1 MRVGLVF
8 GGNTTECEVSKSSAS
23 GIRGALQKL
32 GHEIV
37 DIEFDKDI
45 PLHILDANVD
55 VIYNSMHGQYGEDG
69 CLQGLLDIM
78 QIPYTHSG
86 RLASALAMNKQLC
99 NNLFKGA
106 GIRTIKGFT
115 VSKERLQ
122 NDLWKEDLK
131 NSEIADKTEL
141 FCKPVC
147 DGSSVD
153 AFAIENAH
161 EFSFKETTLHTKS
174 KNFLIEER
182 IHGREIQ
189 VAVLGHEPKAI
200 GMLEVKP
207 NGEFYDYKAKYSENG
222 AVHCDVEA
230 SEEVKNAMLETAVK
244 IHNLIGLKDI
254 SRSEFL
260 LTKDEDFYVLEVN
273 SHPGFTQTSIVPEI
287 AAKAGIKYEEIVE
300 MLLKNASY
308 GG

>member
-99 NNLFKGA
+99 NKLFKCA
-106 GIRTIKGFT
+106 GIRTINGFT

-122 NDLWKEDLK
+122 NDLWKEDWK
-131 NSEIADKTEL
+131 RSEIADKTEL

-153 AFAIENAH
+153 
-161 EFSFKETTLHTKS
+161 T
-174 KNFLIEER
+174 FLIEER

-207 NGEFYDYKAKYSENG
+207 NSEFYDYNAKYSENG

-230 SEEVKNAMLETAVK
+230 SEEVKRAMLKTAVK

-260 LTKDEDFYVLEVN
+260 LTKDE
-273 SHPGFTQTSIVPEI
+273 
-287 AAKAGIKYEEIVE
+287 
-300 MLLKNASY
+300 
-308 GG
+308 